1 MTVKLAQSDA
11 DIARLYPLLRELRPH
26 IADQA
31 ELVDRVQR
39 QRATERGWRLIYVE
53 QDGVP
58 VAAASCRILE
68 HLAWGKVLYVDDLIC
83 AESQRG
89 KGFAESLMAWVEN
102 RARQEGCAEMHLD
115 SGVQRVRAHHFYFR
129 QGLSIS
135 SFHFGKKL

>member
-83 AESQRG
+83 AESHRG
-89 KGFAESLMAWVEN
+89 KGFAESLMAWMEK
-102 RARQEGCAEMHLD
+102 RAR
-115 SGVQRVRAHHFYFR
+115 
-129 QGLSIS
+129 
-135 SFHFGKKL
+135 